1 MKIKLIASVSALAF
15 GLAMSGAAM
24 AQSAGAD
31 EGNAAAANG
40 GSIATAFDISALNG
54 NSVDSNNDNSTDVS
68 GLNNNDLSSNDDN
81 STNTD
86 ASTDVS
92 GLNNNDLSTNTDSNN
107 DNSTNT
113 DASTDVSGL
122 NGNALASY
130 NTDNSVED
138 SGNTEVED
146 SYNTDNSTTTINV
159 RLNLS
164 EQDLDAE
171 VTNISFGGA
180 GGNGSDDNRRLRT
193 GDISASGNAFQGFGG
208 IHTASNN
215 SGFGSAAQAGTM
227 VSANANVTFQ

>member
-54 NSVDSNNDNSTDVS
+54 NTVDSNNDNSTDVS

-113 DASTDVSGL
+113 DSSTDVSGL
-122 NGNALASY
+122 NNNALASY
-130 NTDNSVED
+130 NTD
-138 SGNTEVED
+138 VED
-146 SYNTDNSTTTINV
+146 SYNSDSSTTNTTINV

-180 GGNGSDDNRRLRT
+180 GGNNGDDNRRLRT

-208 IHTASNN
+208 IHTASNS
-215 SGFGSAAQAGTM
+215 SGFGSAAQAGTL